1 MSELLWWI
9 FALTAVG
16 GGVGTVVARSPIA
29 SLLSLVVS
37 FFCLAGIYVLLGAH
51 FIAAVQVI
59 VYAGAILVLFLFV
72 IMLLNLG
79 HDVRSDTRNLGWIIM
94 GSVAAGV
101 IGWAIAR
108 AVSGPDTVVQLG
120 GSESIQTAVTEL
132 NAVGAVAEPLFR
144 DYFVAFELTSVL
156 LLVAIVGAVL
166 LAKRKV

>member
-1 MSELLWWI
+1 MSQLLWWI

-16 GGVGTVVARSPIA
+16 GAVGTVVARSPIA

-37 FFCLAGIYVLLGAH
+37 FFCMAGIYVLLGAH

-79 HDVRSDTRNLGWIIM
+79 HDVRTDARNLAWIVA
-94 GSVAAGV
+94 GSASAGV
-101 IGWAIAR
+101 IGWAVAR
-108 AVSGPDTVVQLG
+108 AVSTPDTIPQLG
-120 GSESIQTAVTEL
+120 GSEATRAAVQEL
-132 NAVGAVAEPLFR
+132 NAIGAVAEPLFR
-144 DYFVAFELTSVL
+144 DYVVAFELTSVL